1 MISKLDLE
9 KPETYQDILIILGK
23 NGILPEQFANKI
35 VKMAGFR
42 NILVH
47 GYVDIEKS
55 VIYDHLQ
62 HRLSDFDEFMK
73 YIVRFL
79 EKTR

>member
-9 KPETYQDILIILGK
+9 KPETYQDIVMILGK
-23 NGILPEQFANKI
+23 NGILPDSFAKKI

-47 GYVDIEKS
+47 GYVDIKKS
-55 VIYDHLQ
+55 MIYDHLQ
-62 HRLSDFDEFMK
+62 ERLSDFDEFMK
-73 YIVRFL
+73 YIVKFL
-79 EKTR
+79 EKDQ